1 MNLPSLKRKLLSAF
15 TLIELLVVIS
25 IIAVLAGLLL
35 PVISSVQT
43 SARVTEAKHY
53 EQELVAGV
61 KAYALDYSRMPIPL
75 SYATEDEYTFG
86 ENDLKSAVLMNILK
100 GNTSGT
106 NGESSSDITLV
117 QTLNPKLVTYLEW
130 PLAKNAS
137 APTNGLG
144 PNDGQP
150 YDPWGRTYIV
160 RVDANMDNNI
170 PNPYKAS
177 SAGGDPLHLPV
188 IVWSFGKDKA
198 AGQIGADKNTDP
210 AAKDDVIS
218 WQ

>member
-1 MNLPSLKRKLLSAF
+1 MNPPSLKRKASSAF

-53 EQELVAGV
+53 EQELVGGV

-86 ENDLKSAVLMNILK
+86 EDDLKSAVLLNILK

-130 PLAKNAS
+130 PLAKNAAS
-137 APTNGLG
+137 PKNGLG
-144 PNDGQP
+144 PDGQP

-170 PNPYKAS
+170 PNPYYGA

-188 IVWSFGKDKA
+188 IAWSYGPDT
-198 AGQIGADKNTDP
+198 KNEALGVSKTYRY
-210 AAKDDVIS
+210 AKDDVIS